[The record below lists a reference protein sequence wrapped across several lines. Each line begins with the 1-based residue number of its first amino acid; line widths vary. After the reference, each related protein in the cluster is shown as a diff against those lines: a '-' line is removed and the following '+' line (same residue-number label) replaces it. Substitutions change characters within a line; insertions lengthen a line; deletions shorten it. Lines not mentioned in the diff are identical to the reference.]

1 MAKLSDLLIDREN
14 LEPFLPTER
23 YDLVNKIIDA
33 EILTD
38 QEIKL
43 LEFLTNTKGNN
54 ETYYK

>member
-1 MAKLSDLLIDREN
+1 MAKLSDLLIDRES
-14 LEPFLPTER
+14 LKPFLPTER
-23 YDLVNKIIDA
+23 HDLINKIIDA
-33 EILTD
+33 GILTD